1 VGVVKKTVAIHP
13 VIDKYIRM
21 TWALLI
27 EAGYDATYSTA
38 LNLMLLAAILEISR
52 GGLSRETAEVLQ
64 SFLRDVKTVEE
75 LKLVEQVSDITER
88 IMREIVKAAT
98 ERK

>member
-1 VGVVKKTVAIHP
+1 MVKKTVAIHP

-52 GGLSRETAEVLQ
+52 GDLSRETAEILQ

>member
-52 GGLSRETAEVLQ
+52 GDLSRETAEILQ